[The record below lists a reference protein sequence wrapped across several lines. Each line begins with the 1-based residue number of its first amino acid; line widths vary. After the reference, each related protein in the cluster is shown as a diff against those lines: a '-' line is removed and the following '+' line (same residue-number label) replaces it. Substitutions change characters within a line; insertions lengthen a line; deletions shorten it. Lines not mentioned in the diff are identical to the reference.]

1 MIPARYWEILGVKN
15 VGIFFLIVVMIDTI
29 DENAIV
35 LAQMGA
41 GHI

>member
-1 MIPARYWEILGVKN
+1 VKIKTFPERKMQS
-15 VGIFFLIVVMIDTI
+15 GIQTTTTAFLN
-29 DENAIV
+29 ENAIV